1 MACYH
6 FYISGSCIVG
16 HRLDAIE
23 FSYLDPTQDDTRA
36 LDAFVRAH
44 PEGSAYHLS
53 AWCRAVSSAY
63 GYRSQV
69 LVARRHGQ
77 LAGMLPLC
85 VINRPFGSARWVS
98 LPFCDLGGP
107 LAEDAAL
114 AAALAARARA
124 DLGVRQLAGLE
135 LRCSSTLAE
144 AADMDLSGRKVR
156 MLLDLP
162 ASADEL
168 MKSYP
173 PKLRS
178 QVRKAAKN
186 GLAAEVSSA
195 PEAVAAF
202 YDVYARNMRRLGSP
216 PHSLAWFE
224 AIQRHYG
231 ENGLFFVLVR
241 HEGKVIGAGCVLV
254 CGERAV
260 IPWASTLAD
269 YNRLAPNM
277 QLYDTILAT
286 VCERGVRQFDFGRST
301 FGEGTYKFKEQWGA
315 QPCPLAWQ
323 EWKAGAN
330 QPQLDAV
337 KAGPGR
343 LRPLVEQVWQQLPL
357 GITNSLGPRLRRYI
371 TL

>member
-1 MACYH
+1 
-6 FYISGSCIVG
+6 
-16 HRLDAIE
+16 LDAIE

-36 LDAFVRAH
+36 LDDFVRAH

-85 VINRPFGSARWVS
+85 VISRPFGSARWVS

-124 DLGVRQLAGLE
+124 DLGARQLAGLE
-135 LRCSSTLAE
+135 LRCSGTLAE
-144 AADMDLSGRKVR
+144 AACMDLSGRKVR

-186 GLAAEVSSA
+186 GLAADVSSA

-323 EWKAGAN
+323 EWKAGAS

>member
-1 MACYH
+1 
-6 FYISGSCIVG
+6 
-16 HRLDAIE
+16 LDAIE
-23 FSYLDPTQDDTRA
+23 FSYLDPTQDDTRE
-36 LDAFVRAH
+36 LDGFVRNH

-53 AWCRAVSSAY
+53 AWCRAVNAAY

-69 LVARRHGQ
+69 LVARRGGR

-85 VINRPFGSARWVS
+85 VISRPFGSARWVS

-107 LAEDAAL
+107 LAEDEAL

-124 DLGVRQLAGLE
+124 DLGARQLAGLE
-135 LRCSSTLAE
+135 LRCSAAPGQAAEPAELA
-144 AADMDLSGRKVR
+144 GRKVR
-156 MLLDLP
+156 MLLELP
-162 ASADEL
+162 ASAEEL

-186 GLAAEVSSA
+186 GLAAEVSSTPA
-195 PEAVAAF
+195 AVDDF

-216 PHSLAWFE
+216 PHSRAWFD

-231 ENGLFFVLVR
+231 EEGLFFVLVR
-241 HEGKVIGAGCVLV
+241 HEDKVIGAGCVLV
-254 CGERAV
+254 CGDRAV
-260 IPWASTLAD
+260 IPWASTLAE

-286 VCERGVRQFDFGRST
+286 VCGRGVRRFDFGRST

-323 EWKAGAN
+323 EWKAGASR
-330 QPQLDAV
+330 PQAETA

-357 GITNSLGPRLRRYI
+357 GLTNSLGPRLRRYI

>member
-1 MACYH
+1 
-6 FYISGSCIVG
+6 VG

-23 FSYLDPTQDDTRA
+23 FSYLDPTQDDTRE
-36 LDAFVRAH
+36 LDGFVRNH

-53 AWCRAVSSAY
+53 AWCRAVSAAY
-63 GYRSQV
+63 GYRSEV
-69 LVARRHGQ
+69 LVARRNGQ

-85 VINRPFGSARWVS
+85 VISRPFGSARWVS

-114 AAALAARARA
+114 AAALVARARS
-124 DLGVRQLAGLE
+124 DLGARQLAGLE
-135 LRCSSTLAE
+135 LRCSGTTAE
-144 AADMDLSGRKVR
+144 AANADLAGRKVR

-162 ASADEL
+162 GSAEEL
-168 MKSYP
+168 MQSYP

-186 GLAAEVSSA
+186 GLAAEVSA
-195 PEAVAAF
+195 TPEAVGEF

-216 PHSLAWFE
+216 PHSRAWFE

-231 ENGLFFVLVR
+231 EDGLFFVLVR
-241 HEGKVIGAGCVLV
+241 YEGKVVGAGCVLV
-254 CGERAV
+254 CGDRAV
-260 IPWASTLAD
+260 IPWASTLAE

-277 QLYDTILAT
+277 QLYDTILAA
-286 VCERGVRQFDFGRST
+286 VCARGVRRFDFGRST

-323 EWKAGAN
+323 EWKAGAS
-330 QPQLDAV
+330 QPHVEIA

-357 GITNSLGPRLRRYI
+357 GLTNSLGPRLRRYI

>member
-1 MACYH
+1 
-6 FYISGSCIVG
+6 
-16 HRLDAIE
+16 LDAIE
-23 FSYLDPTQDDTRA
+23 FSYLAPTQDDTRE
-36 LDAFVRAH
+36 LDRFVQNH

-53 AWCRAVSSAY
+53 AWCRAVSEAY

-69 LVARRHGQ
+69 LVARRGGQ

-85 VINRPFGSARWVS
+85 VISRPFGSARWVS

-107 LAEDAAL
+107 LAIDPAL
-114 AAALAARARA
+114 AASLAARARD
-124 DLGVRQLAGLE
+124 DLGARQLAGLE
-135 LRCSSTLAE
+135 LRCSGTPDA
-144 AADMDLSGRKVR
+144 AADPAALAGRKVR

-186 GLAAEVSSA
+186 GLAAEVA
-195 PEAVAAF
+195 ATPAAVGEF

-216 PHSLAWFE
+216 PHSRAWFD

-231 ENGLFFVLVR
+231 EENLFFVLIR
-241 HEGKVIGAGCVLV
+241 HEDKVIGAGCVLV
-254 CGERAV
+254 CGDRAV
-260 IPWASTLAD
+260 IPWASTLAE

-286 VCERGVRQFDFGRST
+286 VCGRGVRRFDFGRST

-323 EWKAGAN
+323 EWKAGAS
-330 QPQLDAV
+330 QPHVETA

-357 GITNSLGPRLRRYI
+357 VLTNSLGPRLRRYI

>member
-1 MACYH
+1 
-6 FYISGSCIVG
+6 VG

-23 FSYLDPTQDDTRA
+23 FSYLDPTQDDTHG

-85 VINRPFGSARWVS
+85 GVKRPFGSARWVS

-124 DLGVRQLAGLE
+124 DLGARQLAGLE
-135 LRCSSTLAE
+135 LRCSGTLAD
-144 AADMDLSGRKVR
+144 AADIDLSGRKVR

-286 VCERGVRQFDFGRST
+286 VCERGMRQFDFGRST

-323 EWKAGAN
+323 EWKAGAS
-330 QPQLDAV
+330 QPQPDAV

-343 LRPLVEQVWQQLPL
+343 IRPLVEQVWQQLPL